1 MKKYIRFRIYKNIQL
16 YPYIH
21 LCMNKKGYTYVYEH
35 IEISDSVR
43 QFWFAELADIYL
55 MPLSGYINNALR

>member
-1 MKKYIRFRIYKNIQL
+1 MKKYIRFRTYKNIQL

-21 LCMNKKGYTYVYEH
+21 LCMIEKEYIYVYEH

-55 MPLSGYINNALR
+55 MPTLECTNNARR